1 MSKPAEANHRIARV
15 VLIGAGHMGKIRAK
29 AINANE
35 RFVLCGVCDTDVDT
49 AKALANRYKVRDHD
63 VVIALRYLD
72 VYSSFTDLHA
82 PLFVD

>member
-1 MSKPAEANHRIARV
+1 MTSKPTEANNRIARV

-63 VVIALRYLD
+63 VSLPYDTLMHIRHLLTY
-72 VYSSFTDLHA
+72 THH
-82 PLFVD
+82 